1 MLVCVQDTYQIQVVK
16 SLPSGCCKLSW
27 SPYNKVPLV
36 LTTKGISRFGD
47 SSLKLRLAPTE
58 PSHGKKVFGFSATH
72 LQCRQGPR
80 GEHRLASLLPAPLAY
95 ISGAQSLNDPTVI
108 QDGPNAHL
116 HLLFCVWSQQDPKL
130 SRSKMGWIGLLH
142 PFFHILITA
151 QSRDC
156 SQLTSLPSQPSKTS
170 RSRICF
176 LCTACTKQGRHT
188 AWGSMDQAGV
198 PGLLCPSEMSP
209 ITLKNENQVDK
220 QPSVTTT
227 LRSLYSIISCVS
239 VIINW
244 EFAIKLRLNSCIAL
258 VSLVLAVSLQ
268 PGLLLSVVAWSCSY
282 LRRREKLCLR
292 PLKMLKTCTG
302 MVHQAQIRAAFLHC
316 SKALLLPFITR
327 STVGDLTGPGLARK

>member
-1 MLVCVQDTYQIQVVK
+1 
-16 SLPSGCCKLSW
+16 
-27 SPYNKVPLV
+27 
-36 LTTKGISRFGD
+36 
-47 SSLKLRLAPTE
+47 
-58 PSHGKKVFGFSATH
+58 
-72 LQCRQGPR
+72 
-80 GEHRLASLLPAPLAY
+80 
-95 ISGAQSLNDPTVI
+95 
-108 QDGPNAHL
+108 
-116 HLLFCVWSQQDPKL
+116 
-130 SRSKMGWIGLLH
+130 
-142 PFFHILITA
+142 
-151 QSRDC
+151 
-156 SQLTSLPSQPSKTS
+156 
-170 RSRICF
+170 
-176 LCTACTKQGRHT
+176 
-188 AWGSMDQAGV
+188 MDQAGV

-244 EFAIKLRLNSCIAL
+244 EFAIKLRLNSYIAL

-327 STVGDLTGPGLARK
+327 STVGDLTGPGLARKWMQHSTGQEEKRLSLEVRKFIQANTHTQKLL